1 MMKNEISVGNPFVEV
16 SENNF
21 IWLNLCLNE
30 KNDDNYDEKIV
41 KSIIDNVTI
50 LSIITPSRIV
60 SIIRY
65 VFTYKGY
72 DLFIYCKK

>member
-1 MMKNEISVGNPFVEV
+1 MKNEISVGNPFVEV